1 MWLGRRERPGSFGMG
16 TWFYFVT
23 GRGGR
28 VCSRSV
34 VQMIDLG
41 NFEGM
46 GEDRKSSEE
55 GQRRFYT
62 VIETMNI

>member
-1 MWLGRRERPGSFGMG
+1 MWLGRRARPGSFGMG

-41 NFEGM
+41 NFEGNEGL
-46 GEDRKSSEE
+46 GEDRNHQKSSKDDSI
-55 GQRRFYT
+55 R
-62 VIETMNI
+62 